1 MRLEAYQSLLV
12 NFGIARHFVSVLNHG
27 ISKSAIYSLSFDESL
42 NKRSQECE
50 MDLLIRFW
58 DETDNDVKV
67 RYLISSF
74 FWHGIVKNLSK
85 QFKEITKSLVSTK
98 VLGASKFFKSNINL
112 KFYEALKQERNENI
126 FLSLI
131 DRYV

>member
-74 FWHGIVKNLSK
+74 F
-85 QFKEITKSLVSTK
+85 
-98 VLGASKFFKSNINL
+98 
-112 KFYEALKQERNENI
+112 
-126 FLSLI
+126 
-131 DRYV
+131 